1 MKISEDERRL
11 RHKRFLQANLGMLAA
26 FAWEYFQKEGRGAVI
41 ADERDF
47 IHAPE
52 PRYAT
57 IHLRYV
63 AEGSARLEEL
73 GGWPGD
79 KEAGWVK
86 TYEAATRMVVFIVRE
101 DHGVSSY
108 FLIPPIPPAQAYTDQ
123 QARGN

>member
-1 MKISEDERRL
+1 MKLNEDERRL

-26 FAWEYFQKEGRGAVI
+26 FAWEHFQKAGRGAVI

-52 PRYAT
+52 PRYAS

-63 AEGSARLEEL
+63 AEGSPRLQEL

-86 TYEAATRMVVFIVRE
+86 GYDPEARVIVLIVRE
-101 DHGVSSY
+101 DQGLSSY
-108 FLIPPIPPAQAYTDQ
+108 FLIPTLCPPKAFADQ